1 MRQTYLLVVLFVLL
15 TPFGLT
21 KADDSTLPIY
31 VEPPAPEELAQ
42 VLYGP
47 RYRSNDST
55 NAEQGFG
62 MMINFEYDS
71 TIVLPESLPMLD
83 SVGKMLDLA
92 AARKEVLVIEG
103 HTDATGGER
112 YNHDLSIRRARAIK
126 EYLVD
131 AYQVDGARLVT
142 IGQGEGE
149 LHKPDEPEHAL
160 NRRVEFRSLDSVV
173 VQ

>member
-1 MRQTYLLVVLFVLL
+1 MRLDRLIAGFLV
-15 TPFGLT
+15 
-21 KADDSTLPIY
+21 TLALAGIARAEESEITIY
-31 VEPPAPEELAQ
+31 VEPPAPEELAS

-47 RYRSNDST
+47 RSRGTEPAD
-55 NAEQGFG
+55 AEQRFG

-71 TIVLPESLPMLD
+71 TVVLPESLPLLD

-92 AARKEVLVIEG
+92 AARNEVLVIEG

-126 EYLVD
+126 QYLVD
-131 AYQVDGARLVT
+131 AYRVDGDRLVT
-142 IGQGEGE
+142 IGQGEGR
-149 LHKPDEPEHAL
+149 LHKPDEPEHAA

-173 VQ
+173 VR